1 MIHIQFKLVSIN
13 YAQLNYIKIYES
25 VLKLGTELME
35 LKIHTYYEIEGN
47 KIESWIVKQ
56 KIFSNN
62 DVI

>member
-47 KIESWIVKQ
+47 KIES
-56 KIFSNN
+56 
-62 DVI
+62 